1 MLNRYEFIGN
11 LIKDSEVRTFDNG
24 GSVINFSV
32 AVSEKYKDRD
42 GTEKENTTFI
52 NCRIPVKAGGSTK
65 RADYLKKGI
74 KVFVAG
80 KPSVRGYAS
89 GTECKASLECYV
101 QEMELLTKPSD
112 SSSSSSNMNAKYNP
126 NDYGASPQSANNGE
140 DLVDD
145 DLPF

>member
-11 LIKDSEVRTFDNG
+11 LIKDSEVKTFDNG

-32 AVSEKYKDRD
+32 AVSEKYKDKD
-42 GTEKENTTFI
+42 GMEKENTTFV
-52 NCRIPVKAGGSTK
+52 NCRIPVKSGGSTK
-65 RADYLKKGI
+65 RSDYLKKGV
-74 KVFVAG
+74 KVFIAG

-101 QEMELLTKPSD
+101 QEMEFLTKPSE
-112 SSSSSSNMNAKYNP
+112 SSATSSISNPKYSP
-126 NDYGASPQSANNGE
+126 SDYGAKPQSSDSGE

>member
-11 LIKDSEVRTFDNG
+11 LTKDSEVKTFDSG
-24 GSVINFSV
+24 GQVINFSV

-42 GTEKENTTFI
+42 GVEKENTTFV

-65 RADYLKKGI
+65 RADYLKKGV
-74 KVFVAG
+74 KVFIAG

-89 GTECKASLECYV
+89 GTECKASLEVYV
-101 QEMELLTKPSD
+101 QEMELLSKPTGSEQSTTTQRSSD
-112 SSSSSSNMNAKYNP
+112 SGYVYGGSAQSSDS
-126 NDYGASPQSANNGE
+126 GA

-145 DLPF
+145 LPF